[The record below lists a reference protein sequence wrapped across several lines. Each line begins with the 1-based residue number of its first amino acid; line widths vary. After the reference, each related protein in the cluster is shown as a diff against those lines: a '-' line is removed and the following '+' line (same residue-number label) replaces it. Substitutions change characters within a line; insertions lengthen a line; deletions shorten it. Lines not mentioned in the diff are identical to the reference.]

1 MQTPLDEGRQTIRII
16 VKGKVQGVF
25 FRQTAKEKAEELQ
38 IRGNIKNAPDGDVHI
53 IATGTKEQ
61 LQEFIA
67 WCRRGPPEAIVDEIS
82 SEEIPLQTFDT
93 FKIVR
98 H

>member
-1 MQTPLDEGRQTIRII
+1 MQTNLNEERQTLRII

-25 FRQTAKEKAEELQ
+25 YRQTAKEKAGELEMG
-38 IRGNIKNAPDGDVHI
+38 GNIKNAPDGDVHI
-53 IATGTKEQ
+53 IATGNKEQ

-67 WCRRGPPEAIVDEIS
+67 WCRRGPPEAIVDEVS
-82 SEEIPLQTFDT
+82 TEEIPLQPFDS

-98 H
+98 Y